1 MHREHRYRK
10 LHLQI
15 SLTVKIITGTTL
27 PTGPALFFQHV
38 NYFLP
43 GKKQTLFASA
53 LITLVL
59 FIAPAAHSNIT
70 IDQPVLYSPA
80 KNVTAY
86 PELSPIFQWKAG
98 SSSANLVFDVYL
110 GTNASQLQLLA
121 ENAIDGGLN
130 DSCIIYLTQDTLNLF
145 YFGQLSRNTTYYWKV
160 VVKDNTGASAAS
172 ETWAFTTGSPN
183 LHPPDAPVYIS
194 PANNTLNISTIPLL
208 QWQESTDADGD
219 KPVYD
224 VYLSENAAAS
234 SLIAANL
241 SMPSFQI
248 NTPLKGNRNYFWK
261 IVARDAGGKEAT
273 GAVWKFTTQNN
284 APAPAVLSTPVH
296 QATGTDYNITLT
308 WQKALDAEGDSVY
321 YEVWY
326 GAGAMPD
333 RMQVTGNNNLLLSL
347 AANTVYNWKIV
358 SVDIHGGRNESELRT
373 FTTGNNTTNTP
384 PTAPSL
390 LMPANNNTGILFQPA
405 LQWNA
410 ANDNDRDAISYTVY
424 MGTDGVNLTAV
435 VSDLV
440 NNSYT
445 PVLEAGKKYF
455 WKVVA
460 HDNKGGVS
468 ESDTWQF
475 TTSTQDVGITNL
487 RVYYRYTDPT
497 SIYNF
502 EASALKPAFNINT
515 GSFTVRGKTTIRDA
529 IAIVLDYT
537 NPNTVVTVDLP
548 PSLTSTTNIIYNKG
562 LPSNA
567 TKYIQVEGNFN
578 MHNFI
583 RVRLQHGAI
592 TREYTIDAQ
601 INQKPTIPVL
611 QQPANGAANAA
622 VQPTFEWTGGDDADG
637 NTVIY
642 RLFTGSSATTLSAG
656 GSGLNQKSFTPLNP
670 LAGAQKYYWKITA
683 TDADNETVE
692 SAVHSFVT
700 QAMPLSAPQLQ
711 YPREISTYV
720 EPNITF
726 AWKFNDAP
734 GITYDIYLDKNPSP
748 QRIAQGITGNT
759 YSVQNL
765 AHNTTY
771 YWKVVAVNA
780 QGVVTGSK
788 TNWFITKPA
797 NGNETGTFTD
807 IRDGEIYQWVQI
819 NGLRWMT
826 HNLAYKPQAKD
837 GYLNYDYFNTTG
849 TTSKSYAALNNNS
862 QNISKYGYLYNWEAA
877 LNFDSETDTGVN
889 KQGVCPCG
897 WRVATPADWQKL
909 TPLNTDFP
917 SYVHHST
924 WTVPGKEN
932 EWLNASGLSMLPS
945 GLYSTQTWPA
955 GFQTNAFQF
964 WLANNR
970 LSNNEAGYSWYSTHN
985 RFLSIGN
992 GSAGFASVRCVK
1004 NDNENHAPNKPV
1016 LQAPLNNSTQTN
1028 YIMLLQWA
1036 VATDADGDAITYNLY
1051 IDTLPDPV
1059 QCIQSGITGSGYQH
1073 TGLQQGKTYYWK
1085 VSARDIH
1092 GEIAESDIWTFTMQ
1106 PGNNT
1111 PPAAA
1116 QLLLPAHG
1124 STGVNAS
1131 SVTLGWAA
1139 ATDADGDVV
1148 SYNLYFGK
1156 QQAALP
1162 LIATNISG
1170 TAYTLTTLD
1179 NSTQY
1184 FWKIVAI
1191 DGHGGVT
1198 ESTVNNFT
1206 TLNHAPTAPV
1216 LISPVDGLTGAP
1228 KELVLS
1234 WNRSTDPDGDQV
1246 YYRIMFGTDQAA
1258 LYSIGEKPGTTQ
1270 DVGGSATLQNTIYY
1284 WQIIATDQK
1293 GGETASEIRQFTTFR
1308 NEFPGLGII
1317 PVTPVNNST
1326 GVSITPSLS
1335 WTKHGNNMLYDV
1347 YAGTSYTHHTLV
1359 AESLTDTPFVLNHIN
1374 SAALTPHTTYYWK
1387 VVPKDAVGNTHAA
1400 DVWQFTTRNSVPAKP
1415 QLSAPMNNAAAQPY
1429 SVSLTWLPVNDAD
1442 GDLVL
1447 YDVYLGNNPNPATLL
1462 AGGLQ
1467 QTNITAAL
1475 LSPNTKYYWKV
1486 VAKDAFGGTI
1496 ASDEFSF
1503 TVQNNSQNTAP
1514 AAPQLTSPLAYE
1526 SGVSNTAV
1534 LQWNAAFDIDGDA
1547 LVYDVY
1553 VSASQVWGTPV
1564 ATGISSLQYTTAA
1577 LTHGIT
1583 WYWKVVA
1590 RDNKGGETASVVW
1603 NFTVKNNAPSAPV
1616 PLTPAMDEVQ
1626 TGTSTILTW
1635 TAATDPENDAIVYDV
1650 YLDKNAQPETLLAKG
1665 LTTLNYNTPAI
1676 DNNSVYYW
1684 QVIARDALGAAT
1696 PGPVYTFTGKNEA
1709 PSAPVLQ
1716 LPANNGNI
1724 TTNATT
1730 LTWQAGTDIDS
1741 GPPGYDVYIG
1751 SSAATLQRTGTVFT
1765 NNFTTGTLTA
1775 GTTYYWKVVAR
1786 DQQQATTES
1795 AVWSFTV
1802 QPIAPNQPPAAP
1814 QLISPANQSLNVPVQ
1829 QTQFTW
1835 TAAIDP
1841 EADPVKYDLYVST
1854 NAPAE
1859 TKIAAD
1865 INGVSYTLN
1874 NLVANTTYYWKVVAK
1889 DDHGNSTAGNIN
1901 QFTTGSVQPVTYV
1914 ISGKI
1919 GDAQGAGVAG
1929 VLLKG
1934 LPGNIV
1940 TGLTGE
1946 YSITVSPG
1954 FSGAITPEMTGY
1966 EFEPKQRTLSNVQT
1980 DIVAQHFTATMVT
1993 GTIDQELDRAIQI
2006 SPNPTSGHIV
2016 ITLPELL
2023 HSWNIELYTA
2033 NGHKLYSRTVNGYVR
2048 KQELVIPV
2056 KGIFFIRLTND
2067 RKTVVRKIVVL

>member
-1 MHREHRYRK
+1 M
-10 LHLQI
+10 
-15 SLTVKIITGTTL
+15 
-27 PTGPALFFQHV
+27 
-38 NYFLP
+38 
-43 GKKQTLFASA
+43 
-53 LITLVL
+53 L

-70 IDQPVLYSPA
+70 IDQPVLHSPA

-86 PELSPIFQWKAG
+86 PQLSPTFQWTAG
-98 SSSANLVFDVYL
+98 NSSANLVLDVYL

-121 ENAIDGGLN
+121 ENAVDGGFN
-130 DSCIIYLTQDTLNLF
+130 DSCIIYLSQDTFNLF
-145 YFGQLSRNTTYYWKV
+145 YFGQLNRNTTYYWKV
-160 VVKDNTGASAAS
+160 VAKDNSGASAAS

-183 LHPPDAPVYIS
+183 LHSPDAPVYIS
-194 PANNTLNISTIPLL
+194 PANNTLNISTTPLL

-224 VYLSENAAAS
+224 VYLWENATAS

-241 SMPSFQI
+241 AMPSFQI
-248 NTPLKGNRNYFWK
+248 NTPLKGNTNYFWK

-273 GAVWKFTTQNN
+273 GAIWKFTTLNN
-284 APAPAVLSTPVH
+284 VPAPAVLSTPVH
-296 QATGTDYNITLT
+296 QATGTDHNITLT

-333 RMQVTGNNNLLLSL
+333 RMQVTGNNNLLLTL

-358 SVDIHGGRNESELRT
+358 SVDIHGGRSESEIRT
-373 FTTGNNTTNTP
+373 FTTGNNTANTP

-390 LMPANNNTGILFQPA
+390 LMPANNSTGILFQPA

-410 ANDNDRDAISYTVY
+410 AADNDQDVLSYTVY

-435 VSDLV
+435 VSGLV

-445 PVLEAGKKYF
+445 PALEAGKKYF

-475 TTSTQDVGITNL
+475 TTSSQDVGITNL
-487 RVYYRYTDPT
+487 RVFYRYTDPT

-515 GSFTVRGKTTIRDA
+515 LSYTARGRTTIKDA

-537 NPNTVVTVDLP
+537 DPNTVVTVDLP
-548 PSLTSTTNIIYNKG
+548 PSFTSTTNIIYNKG

-567 TKYIQVEGNFN
+567 TKYIQVEGNFTT
-578 MHNFI
+578 HNVI
-583 RVRLQHGAI
+583 KVRLQHGAI
-592 TREYTIDAQ
+592 TRQYSIDAQ

-611 QQPANGAANAA
+611 QLPANGAANAA
-622 VQPTFEWTGGDDADG
+622 VQPTFEWTGGDDPDG

-642 RLFTGSSATTLSAG
+642 RLFIGSSATTLSAG
-656 GSGLNQKSFTPLNP
+656 GSGLNKKSITPLNP

-683 TDADNETVE
+683 TDSDNETVE
-692 SAVHSFVT
+692 SALHSFVT
-700 QAMPLSAPQLQ
+700 QAIPLSAPQLL

-720 EPNITF
+720 EPNITL

-734 GITYDIYLDKNPSP
+734 GTTYDIYLDKNPSP

-759 YSVQNL
+759 YSIQNL

-788 TNWFITKPA
+788 TNQFITKPA

-826 HNLAYKPQAKD
+826 HNLAYKPQVKD
-837 GYLNYDYFNTTG
+837 GYFDYDYFNISG
-849 TTSKSYAALNNNS
+849 TTKSYAALNNNS
-862 QNISKYGYLYNWEAA
+862 LNITKYGYLYNWEAA

-909 TPLNTDFP
+909 APLNTNIP
-917 SYVHHST
+917 SLVHHST
-924 WTVPGKEN
+924 WNVPGKET
-932 EWLNASGLSMLPS
+932 EWLNQSGLSMVPS
-945 GLYSTQTWPA
+945 GFYTLQTLPP

-970 LSNNEAGYSWYSTHN
+970 LASAQAGYSWNTTQN
-985 RFLSIGN
+985 RFLAFGN
-992 GSAGFASVRCVK
+992 NAYGFASVRCVK
-1004 NDNENHAPNKPV
+1004 NDNNNHAPGKPV
-1016 LQAPLNNSTQTN
+1016 LQSPLDASIHTN
-1028 YIMLLQWA
+1028 YNLPLQWVA
-1036 VATDADGDAITYNLY
+1036 ATDADGNAITYNLYVDTLPDPERCIQTGITGTNFSLTEPQQNKTYYWKVRARDSHGEIAESDVWAFTMQAGNNTAPSAVQLLSPANGSTGVNASSVNVTWAAATDTDGDAITYNLY
-1051 IDTLPDPV
+1051 AGKQPTALHQIA
-1059 QCIQSGITGSGYQH
+1059 SGITG
-1073 TGLQQGKTYYWK
+1073 TG
-1085 VSARDIH
+1085 
-1092 GEIAESDIWTFTMQ
+1092 
-1106 PGNNT
+1106 
-1111 PPAAA
+1111 
-1116 QLLLPAHG
+1116 
-1124 STGVNAS
+1124 
-1131 SVTLGWAA
+1131 
-1139 ATDADGDVV
+1139 
-1148 SYNLYFGK
+1148 YNL
-1156 QQAALP
+1156 ANLP
-1162 LIATNISG
+1162 G
-1170 TAYTLTTLD
+1170 
-1179 NSTQY
+1179 STQY
-1184 FWKIVAI
+1184 FWKVVAI
-1191 DGHGGVT
+1191 DGRGGVT
-1198 ESTVNNFT
+1198 ESDVHNFS

-1234 WNRSTDPDGDQV
+1234 WNRSTDPDGDAV
-1246 YYRIMFGTDQAA
+1246 YYTIAFGTDPAA
-1258 LYSIGEKPGTTQ
+1258 L
-1270 DVGGSATLQNTIYY
+1270 NTIPGLRGTAYDFGGNALLSNTTY
-1284 WQIIATDQK
+1284 FWKVIATDQK
-1293 GGETASEIRQFTTFR
+1293 GGETASGLRQYTTFR
-1308 NEFPGLGII
+1308 NEFPTLGLT
-1317 PVTPVNNST
+1317 PVTPANNST
-1326 GVSITPSLS
+1326 GVSLTPSLS
-1335 WTKHGNNMLYDV
+1335 WTKPAGNWLFDV
-1347 YAGTSYTHHTLV
+1347 YAGTSYTFYSLV
-1359 AESLTDTPFVLNHIN
+1359 ASNITDTPFVLNHIN
-1374 SAALTPHTTYYWK
+1374 GAALKPHTTYLWK

-1400 DVWQFTTRNSVPAKP
+1400 DVWQFTTRNSVPSKP
-1415 QLSAPMNNAAAQPY
+1415 QLSAPVNNATGQPY
-1429 SVSLTWLPVNDAD
+1429 SVSLTWLPVTDAD

-1447 YDVYLGNNPNPATLL
+1447 YDVYLGNNANPANPI
-1462 AGGLQ
+1462 ASGLQ
-1467 QTNITAAL
+1467 QTNFTTAL
-1475 LSPNTKYYWKV
+1475 LTPNATYYWKV

-1496 ASDEFSF
+1496 ASDEYSF

-1514 AAPQLTSPLAYE
+1514 AAPQLSSPLAYE

-1553 VSASQVWGTPV
+1553 VSASQAWGAPV

-1577 LTHGIT
+1577 LTHGVT

-1590 RDNKGGETASVVW
+1590 RDNKGGETASAVW

-1616 PLTPAMDEVQ
+1616 PLAPLMNAVL
-1626 TGTSTILTW
+1626 TGTSTTLSW
-1635 TAATDPENDAIVYDV
+1635 TAAQDPENDAIVYDV

-1665 LTTLNYNTPAI
+1665 LTTLTYNTPVI
-1676 DNNSVYYW
+1676 DNNGVYYW
-1684 QVIARDALGAAT
+1684 KVIARDALGAAT
-1696 PGPVYTFTGKNEA
+1696 ASAVFSFTGKNEA
-1709 PSAPVLQ
+1709 PSAPLLQ
-1716 LPANNGNI
+1716 LPANSSTI
-1724 TTNATT
+1724 TTVSAT
-1730 LTWQAGTDIDS
+1730 LTWQAGTDTDS
-1741 GPPGYDVYIG
+1741 DAPGYDVYIG
-1751 SSAATLQRTGTVFT
+1751 SSSATLQKTGTVFT
-1765 NNFTTGTLTA
+1765 TSFTTVTLTA

-1786 DQQQATTES
+1786 DQQQATTAS

-1802 QPIAPNQPPAAP
+1802 QSVTPNQPPAAP
-1814 QLISPANQSLNVPVQ
+1814 QLVSPASQSVNVPVR
-1829 QTQFTW
+1829 QTRFTW

-1841 EADPVKYDLYVST
+1841 EADPVKYDLYIST
-1854 NAPAE
+1854 NALAE
-1859 TKIAAD
+1859 TKIATE
-1865 INGVSYTLN
+1865 INSVSYILN
-1874 NLVANTTYYWKVVAK
+1874 NLVANTTYYWKVIAR
-1889 DDHGNSTAGNIN
+1889 DDHGNTATSNID

-1914 ISGKI
+1914 ISGKVS
-1919 GDAQGAGVAG
+1919 DAQGAGIAG

-1940 TGLTGE
+1940 TGSTGE

-1954 FSGAITPEMTGY
+1954 FSGTITPELTGY
-1966 EFEPKQRTLSNVQT
+1966 EFEPKQRTLNNVQS

-1993 GTIDQELDRAIQI
+1993 GTIDPELDRAIQI

-2048 KQELVIPV
+2048 KQELVIPL